1 MGKKFSNQVLGHL
14 TALLVV
20 MIWGETFV
28 STKMLLNAGLMPADI
43 FFYRFLLAYVL
54 TWFVSYKRLFCRNIT
69 DELTTFAL
77 GVLGGSLYF
86 LTENMALVYSTA
98 SNVAILLSSCPLLT
112 ALLLSIFYK
121 SERLSKKQIFGSLL
135 AFLGMVMVVL
145 NGQLILHLNP
155 RGDALAIGA
164 AVCWASYSLLMK
176 RVMHKYSSWFISRKV
191 FFYGLLTILPYY
203 ALVSPLNTDVN
214 ILSRPVVYGNLLY
227 LGAVASMFCYIM
239 WNWTLSKLG
248 AVKATN
254 YLYLQSLFTM
264 LFASLI
270 LHERITWM
278 AIGGAAILILGMI
291 RAERK

>member
-164 AVCWASYSLLMK
+164 AVCWAFYSLLMK

-203 ALVSPLNTDVN
+203 ALVSPLNTDVS
-214 ILSRPVVYGNLLY
+214 ILTRPVVYGNLLY

-264 LFASLI
+264 VFASLI

-278 AIGGAAILILGMI
+278 AIAGAAILILGMI

>member
-54 TWFVSYKRLFCRNIT
+54 TWFVSYKRLFCRNLT

-98 SNVAILLSSCPLLT
+98 SNVAILLSSCPLIT

-164 AVCWASYSLLMK
+164 AVCWAFYSLLIK
-176 RVMHKYSSWFISRKV
+176 RVMHKYSSWFITRKV

-203 ALVSPLNTDVN
+203 ALVSPLNTDVS
-214 ILSRPVVYGNLLY
+214 ILTRPVVYGNLLY
-227 LGAVASMFCYIM
+227 LGSVASMFCYIM

-264 LFASLI
+264 VFASLI

-278 AIGGAAILILGMI
+278 AIAGAAILILGMI

>member
-1 MGKKFSNQVLGHL
+1 
-14 TALLVV
+14 

-54 TWFVSYKRLFCRNIT
+54 TWFVSYKRLFCRNLT

-164 AVCWASYSLLMK
+164 AVCWAFYSLLMK
-176 RVMHKYSSWFISRKV
+176 RVMHKYSSWFITRKV

-264 LFASLI
+264 VFASLI

-278 AIGGAAILILGMI
+278 AIAGAAILILGMI

>member
-54 TWFVSYKRLFCRNIT
+54 TWFVSYKRLFCRNLT

-121 SERLSKKQIFGSLL
+121 SERLSKKQIFGSFL

-164 AVCWASYSLLMK
+164 AVCWAFYSLLMK

-203 ALVSPLNTDVN
+203 ALVSPLNTDVS
-214 ILSRPVVYGNLLY
+214 ILTRPVVYGNLLY
-227 LGAVASMFCYIM
+227 LGSVASMFCYIM

>member
-54 TWFVSYKRLFCRNIT
+54 TWFVSYKRLFCRNLT

-164 AVCWASYSLLMK
+164 AVCWAFYSLLMK

>member
-54 TWFVSYKRLFCRNIT
+54 TWFVSYKRLFCRNLT

-121 SERLSKKQIFGSLL
+121 SERLSKKQIFGSFL
-135 AFLGMVMVVL
+135 AFIGMVMVVL

-164 AVCWASYSLLMK
+164 AVCWAFYSLLMK

-227 LGAVASMFCYIM
+227 LGSVASMFCYIM
-239 WNWTLSKLG
+239 WNWTLSRLG

-278 AIGGAAILILGMI
+278 AIAGAAILILGMI

>member
-69 DELTTFAL
+69 DELTTFVL

-164 AVCWASYSLLMK
+164 AVCWAFYSLLIK

-203 ALVSPLNTDVN
+203 ALVSPLNTDVS
-214 ILSRPVVYGNLLY
+214 ILTRPVVYGNLLY
-227 LGAVASMFCYIM
+227 LGSVASMFCYIM

-264 LFASLI
+264 VFASLI

-278 AIGGAAILILGMI
+278 AIAGAAILILGMI

>member
-54 TWFVSYKRLFCRNIT
+54 TWFVSYKRLFCRNLT

-121 SERLSKKQIFGSLL
+121 SERLSKKQIFGSFL
-135 AFLGMVMVVL
+135 AFIGMVMVVL

-164 AVCWASYSLLMK
+164 AVCWAFYSLLMK
-176 RVMHKYSSWFISRKV
+176 RVMHKYSSWFITRKV

-264 LFASLI
+264 VFASLI

-278 AIGGAAILILGMI
+278 AIAGAAILILGMI

>member
-164 AVCWASYSLLMK
+164 AVCWAFYSLLIK

-278 AIGGAAILILGMI
+278 AIAGAAILILGMI

>member
-54 TWFVSYKRLFCRNIT
+54 TWFVSYKRLFCRNLT

-164 AVCWASYSLLMK
+164 AVCWAFYSLLMK

-203 ALVSPLNTDVN
+203 ALVSPLNTDVS
-214 ILSRPVVYGNLLY
+214 ILTRPVVYGNLLY
-227 LGAVASMFCYIM
+227 LGSVASMFCYIM

-264 LFASLI
+264 VFASLI

-278 AIGGAAILILGMI
+278 AIAGAAILILGMI

>member
-54 TWFVSYKRLFCRNIT
+54 TWFVSYKRLFCRNLT

-164 AVCWASYSLLMK
+164 AVCWAFYSLLIK

-203 ALVSPLNTDVN
+203 ALVSPLNTDVS
-214 ILSRPVVYGNLLY
+214 ILTRPVVYGNLLY
-227 LGAVASMFCYIM
+227 LGSVASMFCYIM

-278 AIGGAAILILGMI
+278 AIAGAAILILGMI

>member
-54 TWFVSYKRLFCRNIT
+54 TWFVSYKRFFCRNLT

-164 AVCWASYSLLMK
+164 AVCWAFYSLLIK

-203 ALVSPLNTDVN
+203 AIVSPLNTDVS
-214 ILSRPVVYGNLLY
+214 ILTRPVVYGNLLY
-227 LGAVASMFCYIM
+227 LGSVASMFCYIM

-264 LFASLI
+264 VFASLI

-278 AIGGAAILILGMI
+278 AIAGAAILILGMI

>member
-121 SERLSKKQIFGSLL
+121 NERLSKKQIFGSLL

-164 AVCWASYSLLMK
+164 AVCWAFYSLLIK

-203 ALVSPLNTDVN
+203 ALVSPLNTDVS
-214 ILSRPVVYGNLLY
+214 ILTRPVVYGNLLY
-227 LGAVASMFCYIM
+227 LGSVASMFCYIM

-264 LFASLI
+264 VFASLI

-278 AIGGAAILILGMI
+278 AIAGAAILILGMI

>member
-164 AVCWASYSLLMK
+164 AVCWAFYSLLIK

-203 ALVSPLNTDVN
+203 ALVSPLNTDVS
-214 ILSRPVVYGNLLY
+214 ILTRLVVYGNLLY
-227 LGAVASMFCYIM
+227 LGSVASMFCYIM

-264 LFASLI
+264 VFASLI

-278 AIGGAAILILGMI
+278 AIAGAAILILGMI

>member
-54 TWFVSYKRLFCRNIT
+54 TWFVSYKRFFCRNIT

-164 AVCWASYSLLMK
+164 AVCWAFYSLLMK

-278 AIGGAAILILGMI
+278 AIAGAAILILGMI

>member
-54 TWFVSYKRLFCRNIT
+54 TWFVSYKRLFCRNLT

-164 AVCWASYSLLMK
+164 AVCWAFYSLLMK

-227 LGAVASMFCYIM
+227 LGSVASMFCYIM

>member
-54 TWFVSYKRLFCRNIT
+54 TWFVSYKRLFCRNFT

-121 SERLSKKQIFGSLL
+121 SERLSKKQIFGSFL
-135 AFLGMVMVVL
+135 AFIGMVMVVL

-164 AVCWASYSLLMK
+164 AVCWAFYSLLMK

-203 ALVSPLNTDVN
+203 ALVSPLNTDVS
-214 ILSRPVVYGNLLY
+214 ILTRPVVYGNLLY
-227 LGAVASMFCYIM
+227 LGSVASMFCYIM

-264 LFASLI
+264 VFASLI

-278 AIGGAAILILGMI
+278 AIAGAAILILGMI

>member
-1 MGKKFSNQVLGHL
+1 MGKKYSNQVLGHL

-54 TWFVSYKRLFCRNIT
+54 TWFVSYKRLFCRNLT

-98 SNVAILLSSCPLLT
+98 SNVAILLSSCPLIT

-164 AVCWASYSLLMK
+164 AVCWAFYSLLIK
-176 RVMHKYSSWFISRKV
+176 RVMHKYSSWFITRKV

-203 ALVSPLNTDVN
+203 ALVSPLNTDVS
-214 ILSRPVVYGNLLY
+214 ILTRPVVYGNLLY
-227 LGAVASMFCYIM
+227 LGSVASMFCYIM

-264 LFASLI
+264 VFASLI

-278 AIGGAAILILGMI
+278 AIAGAAILILGMI

>member
-164 AVCWASYSLLMK
+164 AVCWAFYSLLMK

>member
-54 TWFVSYKRLFCRNIT
+54 TWFVSYKRLFCRNFT

-121 SERLSKKQIFGSLL
+121 SERLSKKQIFGSFL
-135 AFLGMVMVVL
+135 AFIGMVMVVL

-164 AVCWASYSLLMK
+164 AVCWAFYSLLIK

-203 ALVSPLNTDVN
+203 ALVSPLNTDVS
-214 ILSRPVVYGNLLY
+214 ILTRPVVYGNLLY
-227 LGAVASMFCYIM
+227 LGSVASMFCYIM

-264 LFASLI
+264 VFASLI

-278 AIGGAAILILGMI
+278 ALAGAAILILGMI

>member
-164 AVCWASYSLLMK
+164 AVCWAFYSLLIK

-203 ALVSPLNTDVN
+203 ALVSPLNTDVS
-214 ILSRPVVYGNLLY
+214 ILTRPVVYGNLLY
-227 LGAVASMFCYIM
+227 LGSVASMFCYIM

-278 AIGGAAILILGMI
+278 AIAGAAILILGMI

>member
-1 MGKKFSNQVLGHL
+1 
-14 TALLVV
+14 

-69 DELTTFAL
+69 DELTTFVL

-164 AVCWASYSLLMK
+164 AVCWAFYSLLIK

-203 ALVSPLNTDVN
+203 ALVSPLNTDVS
-214 ILSRPVVYGNLLY
+214 ILTRPVVYGNLLY
-227 LGAVASMFCYIM
+227 LGSVASMFCYIM

-264 LFASLI
+264 VFASLI

-278 AIGGAAILILGMI
+278 AIAGAAILILGMI

>member
-54 TWFVSYKRLFCRNIT
+54 TWFVSYKRLFCRNLT

-164 AVCWASYSLLMK
+164 AVCWAFYSLLIK

-203 ALVSPLNTDVN
+203 ALVSPLNTDVS
-214 ILSRPVVYGNLLY
+214 ILTRPVVYGNLLY
-227 LGAVASMFCYIM
+227 LGSVASMFCYII

-278 AIGGAAILILGMI
+278 AIAGAAILILGMI

>member
-54 TWFVSYKRLFCRNIT
+54 TWFVSYKRLFCRNLT

-164 AVCWASYSLLMK
+164 AVCWAFYSLLIK

-203 ALVSPLNTDVN
+203 ALVSPLNTDVS
-214 ILSRPVVYGNLLY
+214 ILTRPVVYGNLLY
-227 LGAVASMFCYIM
+227 LGSVASMFCYIM

>member
-1 MGKKFSNQVLGHL
+1 
-14 TALLVV
+14 

-54 TWFVSYKRLFCRNIT
+54 TWFVSYKRFFCRNIT

-164 AVCWASYSLLMK
+164 AVCWAFYSLLMK

-278 AIGGAAILILGMI
+278 AIAGAAILILGMI

>member
-1 MGKKFSNQVLGHL
+1 MGKKFTNQVLGHL

-54 TWFVSYKRLFCRNIT
+54 TWFVSYKRLFCRNLT

-164 AVCWASYSLLMK
+164 AVCWAFYSLLIK

-203 ALVSPLNTDVN
+203 ALVSPLNTDVS
-214 ILSRPVVYGNLLY
+214 ILTRPVVYGNLLY
-227 LGAVASMFCYIM
+227 LGSVASMFCYIM

-278 AIGGAAILILGMI
+278 AIAGAAILILGMI

>member
-164 AVCWASYSLLMK
+164 AVCWAFYSLLIK

-203 ALVSPLNTDVN
+203 ALVSPLNTDVS
-214 ILSRPVVYGNLLY
+214 ILTRPVVYGNLLY
-227 LGAVASMFCYIM
+227 LGSVASMFCYIM

-254 YLYLQSLFTM
+254 YLYLQSLFAM

-278 AIGGAAILILGMI
+278 AIAGAAILILGMI

>member
-54 TWFVSYKRLFCRNIT
+54 TWFVSYKRLFCRNLT

-164 AVCWASYSLLMK
+164 ALCWAFYSLLMK

-203 ALVSPLNTDVN
+203 ALVSPLNTDVS
-214 ILSRPVVYGNLLY
+214 ILTRPVVYGNLLY
-227 LGAVASMFCYIM
+227 LGSVASMFCYIM

-264 LFASLI
+264 VFASLI

-278 AIGGAAILILGMI
+278 AIAGAAILILGMI

>member
-1 MGKKFSNQVLGHL
+1 
-14 TALLVV
+14 

-164 AVCWASYSLLMK
+164 AVCWAFYSLLMK

-203 ALVSPLNTDVN
+203 ALVSPLNTDVS
-214 ILSRPVVYGNLLY
+214 ILTRPVVYGNLLY

-264 LFASLI
+264 VFASLI

-278 AIGGAAILILGMI
+278 AIAGAAILILGMI

>member
-54 TWFVSYKRLFCRNIT
+54 TWFVSYKRLFCRNLT

-164 AVCWASYSLLMK
+164 AVCWAFYSLLMK
-176 RVMHKYSSWFISRKV
+176 RVMHKYSSWFITRKV

-203 ALVSPLNTDVN
+203 ALVSPLNTDVS
-214 ILSRPVVYGNLLY
+214 ILTRPVVYGNLLY
-227 LGAVASMFCYIM
+227 LGSVASMFCYIM

-264 LFASLI
+264 VFASLI

-278 AIGGAAILILGMI
+278 AIAGAAILILGMI

>member
-1 MGKKFSNQVLGHL
+1 
-14 TALLVV
+14 

-54 TWFVSYKRLFCRNIT
+54 TWFVSYKRLFCRNLT

-98 SNVAILLSSCPLLT
+98 SNVAILLSSCPLIT

-164 AVCWASYSLLMK
+164 AVCWAFYSLLIK
-176 RVMHKYSSWFISRKV
+176 RVMHKYSSWFITRKV

-203 ALVSPLNTDVN
+203 ALVSPLNTDVS
-214 ILSRPVVYGNLLY
+214 ILTRPVVYGNLLY
-227 LGAVASMFCYIM
+227 LGSVASMFCYIM

-264 LFASLI
+264 VFASLI

-278 AIGGAAILILGMI
+278 AIAGAAILILGMI

>member
-54 TWFVSYKRLFCRNIT
+54 TWFVSYKRLFCRNLT

-164 AVCWASYSLLMK
+164 AVCWAFYSLFMK

-203 ALVSPLNTDVN
+203 ALVSPLNTDVS
-214 ILSRPVVYGNLLY
+214 ILTRPVVYGNLLY

-264 LFASLI
+264 VFASLI

-278 AIGGAAILILGMI
+278 AIAGAAILILGMI

>member
-54 TWFVSYKRLFCRNIT
+54 TWFVSYKRFFCRNIT

-164 AVCWASYSLLMK
+164 AVCWAFYSLLMK

-227 LGAVASMFCYIM
+227 LGSVASMFCYIM

-278 AIGGAAILILGMI
+278 AIAGAAILILGMI

>member
-1 MGKKFSNQVLGHL
+1 MGKKFSNQVLAHL

-121 SERLSKKQIFGSLL
+121 SEGSARSRFSAPSWLSW
-135 AFLGMVMVVL
+135 V
-145 NGQLILHLNP
+145 
-155 RGDALAIGA
+155 
-164 AVCWASYSLLMK
+164 W
-176 RVMHKYSSWFISRKV
+176 
-191 FFYGLLTILPYY
+191 
-203 ALVSPLNTDVN
+203 
-214 ILSRPVVYGNLLY
+214 
-227 LGAVASMFCYIM
+227 
-239 WNWTLSKLG
+239 
-248 AVKATN
+248 
-254 YLYLQSLFTM
+254 
-264 LFASLI
+264 
-270 LHERITWM
+270 
-278 AIGGAAILILGMI
+278 
-291 RAERK
+291 

>member
-1 MGKKFSNQVLGHL
+1 
-14 TALLVV
+14 
-20 MIWGETFV
+20 
-28 STKMLLNAGLMPADI
+28 
-43 FFYRFLLAYVL
+43 
-54 TWFVSYKRLFCRNIT
+54 VSYKRLFCRNIT

-164 AVCWASYSLLMK
+164 AVCWAFYSLLM
-176 RVMHKYSSWFISRKV
+176 
-191 FFYGLLTILPYY
+191 
-203 ALVSPLNTDVN
+203 
-214 ILSRPVVYGNLLY
+214 
-227 LGAVASMFCYIM
+227 
-239 WNWTLSKLG
+239 
-248 AVKATN
+248 
-254 YLYLQSLFTM
+254 
-264 LFASLI
+264 
-270 LHERITWM
+270 
-278 AIGGAAILILGMI
+278 
-291 RAERK
+291 

>member
-1 MGKKFSNQVLGHL
+1 
-14 TALLVV
+14 

-54 TWFVSYKRLFCRNIT
+54 TWFVSYKRLFCRNFT

-121 SERLSKKQIFGSLL
+121 SERLSKKQIFGSFL
-135 AFLGMVMVVL
+135 AFIGMVMVVL

-164 AVCWASYSLLMK
+164 AVCWAFYSLLMK

-203 ALVSPLNTDVN
+203 ALVSPLNTDVS
-214 ILSRPVVYGNLLY
+214 ILTRPVVYGNLLY
-227 LGAVASMFCYIM
+227 LGSVASMFCYIM

-264 LFASLI
+264 VFASLI

-278 AIGGAAILILGMI
+278 AIAGAAILILGMI

>member
-164 AVCWASYSLLMK
+164 AVCWAFYSLLIK

-191 FFYGLLTILPYY
+191 FFYGLLPILPYY
-203 ALVSPLNTDVN
+203 ALVSPLNTDVS
-214 ILSRPVVYGNLLY
+214 ILTRPVVYGNLLY
-227 LGAVASMFCYIM
+227 LGSVASMFCYIM

-278 AIGGAAILILGMI
+278 AIAGAAILILGMI